1 MSSQEKLDELNQE
14 TRRFYWLYHEKIS
27 RRLRAV
33 LGDELTPV
41 QYLLM
46 GIVSEDGTVPMS
58 EVCERVMMPKQQVT
72 RAVNELEEKGLV
84 TRVRPSGNR
93 RVVWLE
99 CTEAAREL
107 EGRIGRQTL
116 ETLHSVFD
124 SLSDDE
130 TEEYVQAMRT
140 VNRLLLQLPGRLSLV
155 GKADSH
161 LLPVGS
167 ADSHLLPVGSADSH

>member
-14 TRRFYWLYHEKIS
+14 TRRFYRLYHEKIS
-27 RRLRAV
+27 RRVRAA

-46 GIVSEDGTVPMS
+46 GIVSEGGTVPMS
-58 EVCERVMMPKQQVT
+58 EVCERAMMPKQQVT

-107 EGRIGRQTL
+107 EERIGRQTQ
-116 ETLHSVFD
+116 ETLKQVFD
-124 SLSDDE
+124 SLSDAE

-140 VNRLLLQLPGRLSLV
+140 VNRLLLRLPARQKTARGGFPQAAKEDFEQLGRQFEV
-155 GKADSH
+155 
-161 LLPVGS
+161 
-167 ADSHLLPVGSADSH
+167 

>member
-1 MSSQEKLDELNQE
+1 M
-14 TRRFYWLYHEKIS
+14 
-27 RRLRAV
+27 

-46 GIVSEDGTVPMS
+46 GIVSEGGTVPMS

-130 TEEYVQAMRT
+130 TEEYVQAMRK
-140 VNRLLLQLPGRLSLV
+140 VNLLLLQLPGSLSLV
-155 GKADSH
+155 GRADSH

-167 ADSHLLPVGSADSH
+167 ADSH

>member
-14 TRRFYWLYHEKIS
+14 TRRFYRLYYEKIS

-46 GIVSEDGTVPMS
+46 GIVSEGGTVPMS

-130 TEEYVQAMRT
+130 TEEYVQDMRT

-155 GKADSH
+155 GRADSH

-167 ADSHLLPVGSADSH
+167 ADSH

>member
-14 TRRFYWLYHEKIS
+14 TRRFYRLYHEKIS

-46 GIVSEDGTVPMS
+46 GIVSEGGMVPMS

-107 EGRIGRQTL
+107 EGRIGRQTQ
-116 ETLHSVFD
+116 ETLRGVFD
-124 SLSDDE
+124 SLSDE
-130 TEEYVQAMRT
+130 EAGEYVQAMRT
-140 VNRLLLQLPGRLSLV
+140 VNRLLLQLPI
-155 GKADSH
+155 
-161 LLPVGS
+161 GS
-167 ADSHLLPVGSADSH
+167 AGQCPEPLAAGRQCRQPLTAAEATRILRP